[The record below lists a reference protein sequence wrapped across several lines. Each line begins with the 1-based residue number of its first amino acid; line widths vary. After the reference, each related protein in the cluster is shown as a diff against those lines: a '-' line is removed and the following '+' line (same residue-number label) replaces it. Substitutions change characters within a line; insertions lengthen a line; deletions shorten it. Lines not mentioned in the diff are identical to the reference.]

1 MASGASTGG
10 KVLTGCSC
18 LSIFIFLALSTFI
31 QFGLQIAYEMAPDQS
46 QLWSLLGGP
55 AALGFNACCCVSGV
69 GLIVG
74 VALLL
79 MGRRSSGEDG

>member
-18 LSIFIFLALSTFI
+18 LSILFFLVFSAFV
-31 QFGLQIAYEMAPDQS
+31 QFGLPLAWEALPELAA
-46 QLWSLLGGP
+46 LWSGL
-55 AALGFNACCCVSGV
+55 AMASIGFNLCCCVSGV

-74 VALLL
+74 VVMLL
-79 MGRRSSGEDG
+79 MGKKADGEEG

>member
-18 LSIFIFLALSTFI
+18 LSILFFFVMSAFV
-31 QFGLQIAYEMAPDQS
+31 QFGLSFAYEMVPDLY
-46 QLWSLLGGP
+46 QLWGLLGGP

-74 VALLL
+74 IALLL
-79 MGRRSSGEDG
+79 MGRSSSGEEG